1 MTAFTSLETAAVGR
15 ASVPA
20 PAAVAGEY
28 LSFRLGAEEYGIDI
42 LRVQEIRG
50 YEQPTRLAGAPESV
64 CGVLNLRGA
73 IVPIVDLR
81 IHFGMKANHDALTV
95 TIVLNMNGQTVGVV
109 VDSVSDVVAF
119 SCEQIRPV
127 PAFNDTMDTG
137 HITGIATLQQG
148 DSNRMLILVDI
159 EQLVVKTH
167 VGLIH

>member
-1 MTAFTSLETAAVGR
+1 MTASSSLEA
-15 ASVPA
+15 
-20 PAAVAGEY
+20 AAVARVSSPAHAAAEGEY
-28 LSFRLGAEEYGIDI
+28 LSFRLGTEEYGIDI

-50 YEQPTRLAGAPESV
+50 FEQPTRLAGAPESM

-81 IHFGMKANHDALTV
+81 IHFGIEAQHDAMTV
-95 TIVLNMNGQTVGVV
+95 TVVLNMNGQTVGVV

-119 SCEQIRPV
+119 SRDQIRAV
-127 PAFNDTMDTG
+127 PAFNGTIDTA
-137 HITGIATLQQG
+137 HIAGIATLRQG
-148 DSNRMLILVDI
+148 ESDRMLILVDI

>member
-1 MTAFTSLETAAVGR
+1 MTASSSLEA
-15 ASVPA
+15 
-20 PAAVAGEY
+20 AAVARVSAPAHAAAEGEY

-50 YEQPTRLAGAPESV
+50 FEQPTRLAGAPESM

-81 IHFGMKANHDALTV
+81 IHFGIQAHHDALTV
-95 TIVLNMNGQTVGVV
+95 TVVLNMSGQTVGVV
-109 VDSVSDVVAF
+109 VDSVSDVIAF
-119 SCEQIRPV
+119 SRDQIRPV
-127 PAFNDTMDTG
+127 PAFNGTIDTG
-137 HITGIATLQQG
+137 HITGIATLRQG
-148 DSNRMLILVDI
+148 ESSRMLILVDI

>member
-1 MTAFTSLETAAVGR
+1 MTASSSLEA
-15 ASVPA
+15 
-20 PAAVAGEY
+20 AAVARVSSPAHAAAEGEY
-28 LSFRLGAEEYGIDI
+28 LSFRLGTEEYGIDI

-50 YEQPTRLAGAPESV
+50 FEQPTRLAGAPESM

-81 IHFGMKANHDALTV
+81 IHFGIEAHHDALTV
-95 TIVLNMNGQTVGVV
+95 TVVLNMNGQTVGVV

-119 SCEQIRPV
+119 SRDQIRAV
-127 PAFNDTMDTG
+127 PAFNGTIDTA
-137 HITGIATLQQG
+137 HIAGIATLRQG
-148 DSNRMLILVDI
+148 ESDRMLILVDI

>member
-1 MTAFTSLETAAVGR
+1 MTTSTSLETAAVAR
-15 ASVPA
+15 VSA
-20 PAAVAGEY
+20 PAHAAAEGEY

-50 YEQPTRLAGAPESV
+50 FEQPTRLAGAPESM

-73 IVPIVDLR
+73 IVDLR
-81 IHFGMKANHDALTV
+81 IHFGIEAHHDALTV
-95 TIVLNMNGQTVGVV
+95 TVVLNMNGQTVGVV

-119 SCEQIRPV
+119 SPGQIRPV
-127 PAFNDTMDTG
+127 PAFNGTIDTG
-137 HITGIATLQQG
+137 HITGIATLRQG
-148 DSNRMLILVDI
+148 GSDRMLILVDI